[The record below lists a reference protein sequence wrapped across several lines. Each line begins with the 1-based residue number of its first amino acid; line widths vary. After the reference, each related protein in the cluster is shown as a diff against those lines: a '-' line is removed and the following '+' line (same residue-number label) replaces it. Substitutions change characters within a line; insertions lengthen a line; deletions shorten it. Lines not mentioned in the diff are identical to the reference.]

1 MAAAAHHENITLFT
15 CCDLKW
21 LDPGPE
27 GISAGITQRPRHGDA
42 KKRFDDV
49 PTVPT
54 AVPGGDISADWGPQ
68 GPGSGVFRVPE
79 SLDLF

>member
-68 GPGSGVFRVPE
+68 GPGSGVFRVP
-79 SLDLF
+79 